1 MDHDANHGILDTM
14 VRSHRAA
21 LNGCPLFEGI
31 GEPQLAGLLS
41 CLGAAVSRYERGG
54 FPLVEGQKL
63 HTIGIVLSGIVEIAH
78 EDAAGGRHIIGR
90 VGPSELFGETLACAG
105 EARSPVT
112 VTAIVPSEV
121 LDIDFGRLVR
131 PCSIVCP
138 RHQSLITNMLR
149 ILAEKNILLT
159 RKMDV
164 LTRKTI
170 RGRFA
175 AYLLSEMQRAG
186 YLEFE
191 IPFDRNGLAE
201 YLSCDRSALSREMG
215 HMKDEGI
222 LDYRKNHFAVL
233 DASALGSEMDR

>member
-1 MDHDANHGILDTM
+1 MDPVAPSGIFDTI

-21 LNGCPLFEGI
+21 LGGCPLFDGI
-31 GEPQLAGLLS
+31 PEPQLAGLFS
-41 CLGAAVSRYERGG
+41 CLGAAVRKYDRGG
-54 FPLVEGQKL
+54 IPLVEGQKL
-63 HTIGIVLSGIVEIAH
+63 NTIGIVLSGEVEVAH
-78 EDAAGGRHIIGR
+78 EDAAGNRHIIGR
-90 VGPSELFGETLACAG
+90 IGPSELFGETFACAG
-105 EARSPVT
+105 ESKSPVT
-112 VTAIVPSEV
+112 VTAVVPSEV
-121 LDIDFGRLVR
+121 LDVDFGRLVR
-131 PCSIVCP
+131 PCGIVCP

-149 ILAEKNILLT
+149 ILAEKNVRLT

-170 RGRFA
+170 RGRLA

-201 YLSCDRSALSREMG
+201 YLSCDRSALSRELG

-222 LDYRKNHFAVL
+222 IDFRKNLFAVL
-233 DASALGSEMDR
+233 DAASLAGEMDR